1 MTLINLPDANCQSPE
16 TSCIISSKTKFPQI
30 YLLSKIYY
38 HFYNHKR
45 IFMENQ
51 PSRNEAY
58 ALLCEY
64 NKQESL
70 IRHGLAV
77 EAVMRYFAEKSGE
90 DIEKW
95 GAVGLCH
102 DLDYEQFPDQHCT
115 MTRKILETKNW
126 PEAYIRAIVSH
137 GWGIC
142 SEVEPIEYME
152 KVLYATD
159 ELTGLITA
167 CVYVRPSKSILDLT
181 TKSVMKKWNTR
192 AFAAGANRDVIA
204 KGAEMLGIK
213 VEELV
218 EETILAMQKGAD
230 AIGLKGNL

>member
-1 MTLINLPDANCQSPE
+1 
-16 TSCIISSKTKFPQI
+16 
-30 YLLSKIYY
+30 
-38 HFYNHKR
+38 
-45 IFMENQ
+45 MEKQ
-51 PSRNEAY
+51 PSRTEAY
-58 ALLCEY
+58 SLLCEY

-77 EAVMRYFAEKSGE
+77 EAVMRYFAEKSGD
-90 DIEKW
+90 DIEMW

-115 MTRKILETKNW
+115 MTRKILEAQNW
-126 PEAYIRAIVSH
+126 PESYIRAIVSH

-142 SEVEPIEYME
+142 SDTEPVHYLE
-152 KVLYATD
+152 KVLFATD

-181 TKSVMKKWNTR
+181 TKSLMKKWNTR
-192 AFAAGANRDVIA
+192 AFAAGANRDVIS
-204 KGAEMLGIK
+204 KGADMLGLK

-218 EETILAMQKGAD
+218 NDTILAMQKCAET
-230 AIGLKGNL
+230 IGLKGNL

>member
-1 MTLINLPDANCQSPE
+1 MG
-16 TSCIISSKTKFPQI
+16 
-30 YLLSKIYY
+30 
-38 HFYNHKR
+38 
-45 IFMENQ
+45 NQ
-51 PSRNEAY
+51 PTRSEAFT
-58 ALLCEY
+58 LLCDY

-95 GAVGLCH
+95 GVIGLCH
-102 DLDYEQFPDQHCT
+102 DLDYEIFPDQHCT
-115 MTRKILETKNW
+115 MTRKILEKLNW

-142 SEVEPIEYME
+142 SDTEPIDYLE
-152 KVLYATD
+152 KVLFAID

-167 CVYVRPSKSILDLT
+167 SVYVRPSKSILDLT

-192 AFAAGANRDVIA
+192 SFAAGANREVIS

-218 EETILAMQKGAD
+218 EETILAMQISAE
-230 AIGLKGNL
+230 AIGLKGSL

>member
-1 MTLINLPDANCQSPE
+1 MTPINLPDANCQSPE
-16 TSCIISSKTKFPQI
+16 ASYNLSSKTKFPQI
-30 YLLSKIYY
+30 YLLSKISY

-51 PSRNEAY
+51 PSRSEAY
-58 ALLCEY
+58 ALLSDY

-115 MTRKILETKNW
+115 MTRKILETHNW

>member
-1 MTLINLPDANCQSPE
+1 
-16 TSCIISSKTKFPQI
+16 
-30 YLLSKIYY
+30 
-38 HFYNHKR
+38 
-45 IFMENQ
+45 MEKV

-70 IRHGLAV
+70 IRHGLTV
-77 EAVMRYFAEKSGE
+77 EAVMRHFADKTGE

-95 GAVGLCH
+95 GVIGLCH
-102 DLDYEQFPDQHCT
+102 DLDYEQFPEQHCT
-115 MTRKILETKNW
+115 MTRKILETQNW
-126 PEAYIRAIVSH
+126 PESYIRAIVSH

-142 SEVEPIEYME
+142 SEVEPTEYME
-152 KVLYATD
+152 KILFATD

-167 CVYVRPSKSILDLT
+167 SVYVRPSKSILDLT

-192 AFAAGANRDVIA
+192 AFAAGANRDVIT
-204 KGAEMLGIK
+204 KGANMLGMK

-218 EETILAMQKGAD
+218 DETIIAMQNGAEI
-230 AIGLKGNL
+230 IGLKGNL

>member
-1 MTLINLPDANCQSPE
+1 
-16 TSCIISSKTKFPQI
+16 
-30 YLLSKIYY
+30 
-38 HFYNHKR
+38 
-45 IFMENQ
+45 MEKQ
-51 PSRNEAY
+51 PTREEAY
-58 ALLCEY
+58 ALLCQY

-90 DIEKW
+90 DVEKW
-95 GAVGLCH
+95 GAIGLCH
-102 DLDYEQFPDQHCT
+102 DLDYEQFPEQHCT
-115 MTRKILETKNW
+115 MTRKILEEHNW
-126 PEAYIRAIVSH
+126 PEAHIRAIVSH

-142 SEVEPIEYME
+142 SDTEPIEYLE
-152 KVLYATD
+152 KVLFATD

-192 AFAAGANRDVIA
+192 MFAAGANREVIA
-204 KGAEMLGIK
+204 QGAGMLGIK

-218 EETILAMQKGAD
+218 EETILAMQKRAEV
-230 AIGLKGNL
+230 IGLKGDL

>member
-1 MTLINLPDANCQSPE
+1 
-16 TSCIISSKTKFPQI
+16 
-30 YLLSKIYY
+30 
-38 HFYNHKR
+38 
-45 IFMENQ
+45 MEKQ
-51 PSRNEAY
+51 PSRTEAY
-58 ALLCEY
+58 SLLCEY

-77 EAVMRYFAEKSGE
+77 EAVMRYFAEKSGD
-90 DIEKW
+90 DIEMW

-115 MTRKILETKNW
+115 MTRKILEAQNW
-126 PEAYIRAIVSH
+126 PESYIRAIVSH

-142 SEVEPIEYME
+142 SDTEPVHYLE
-152 KVLYATD
+152 KVLFATD

-192 AFAAGANRDVIA
+192 AFAAGANRDVIS
-204 KGAEMLGIK
+204 KGADMLGLK

-218 EETILAMQKGAD
+218 NDTILAMQKCAET
-230 AIGLKGNL
+230 IGLKGNL